1 MEVKQKFKTDELV
14 RAAHKITFFS
24 GGDTKKLDL

>member
-14 RAAHKITFFS
+14 RAAHKITFFREV
-24 GGDTKKLDL
+24 TQKLDL